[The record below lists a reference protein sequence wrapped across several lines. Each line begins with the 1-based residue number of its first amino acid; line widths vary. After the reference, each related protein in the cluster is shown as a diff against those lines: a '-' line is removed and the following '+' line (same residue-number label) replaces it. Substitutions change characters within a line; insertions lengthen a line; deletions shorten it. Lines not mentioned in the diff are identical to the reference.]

1 MDFDI
6 IFTKCT
12 GNNISLDW
20 FIFGDDE
27 TKSFRKNEEKAWE
40 EEKKFYQ
47 NIIAQQQET
56 INNFLKNM
64 YLNNPIMEY
73 SNNMWGKILHTIQT
87 F

>member
-40 EEKKFYQ
+40 EEKKFY
-47 NIIAQQQET
+47 
-56 INNFLKNM
+56 
-64 YLNNPIMEY
+64 
-73 SNNMWGKILHTIQT
+73 
-87 F
+87 